1 MREFDFRRMVQGTA
15 LVATIAVAGAA
26 MPGRATAQQ
35 PDTSSRQTASPN
47 EANNDNDNDRDWG
60 WVGLLGLA
68 GLLGLRRRH
77 DAEPVETLRR
87 P

>member
-1 MREFDFRRMVQGTA
+1 MRGFDFGRMVQRTA
-15 LVATIAVAGAA
+15 LVAMIAVAGAA

-35 PDTSSRQTASPN
+35 PDTSGRQTASRNEPN
-47 EANNDNDNDRDWG
+47 NDRDWG

-68 GLLGLRRRH
+68 GLLGLRRRDH
-77 DAEPVETLRR
+77 TEPVETLRR

>member
-1 MREFDFRRMVQGTA
+1 MRGFDFRRMVQRTA

-35 PDTSSRQTASPN
+35 PDTSGRQMASPN
-47 EANNDNDNDRDWG
+47 EANNDNDRDWG

-68 GLLGLRRRH
+68 GLLGLRRRNT
-77 DAEPVETLRR
+77 EPVETLRR

>member
-1 MREFDFRRMVQGTA
+1 MVQRTA

-26 MPGRATAQQ
+26 MPRGTTAQQ
-35 PDTSSRQTASPN
+35 PDTSGRQTASPN
-47 EANNDNDNDRDWG
+47 EANNDRDRDWG

-68 GLLGLRRRH
+68 GLLGLRRRNT
-77 DAEPVETLRR
+77 EPVETLRR

>member
-1 MREFDFRRMVQGTA
+1 MVQRAA
-15 LVATIAVAGAA
+15 LVATVAVAGAA
-26 MPGRATAQQ
+26 MPRGVTAQQ

-47 EANNDNDNDRDWG
+47 EGNKDNDRDWG

-68 GLLGLRRRH
+68 GLLGLRRR
-77 DAEPVETLRR
+77 DNTESVETLRR